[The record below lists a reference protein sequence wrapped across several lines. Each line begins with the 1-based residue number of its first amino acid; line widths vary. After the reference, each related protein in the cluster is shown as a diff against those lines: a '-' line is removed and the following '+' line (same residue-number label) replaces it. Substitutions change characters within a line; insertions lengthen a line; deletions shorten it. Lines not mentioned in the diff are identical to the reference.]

1 MPLTVAIIG
10 AGPLGRWLALSAA
23 RAGYRVL
30 LEDVMP
36 TNLRH
41 AQEFLRQ
48 QLGPE
53 QLAGMLFPAEAA
65 APSTRTA
72 TQALYQGPTSV
83 GPQEAAKTEGALAP
97 AGTPAPVTQEHSGCV
112 AFVTTIEDAV
122 RQADLAID
130 CVPDELESKLE
141 ILWLLD
147 RMAPPRTVLA
157 TPTTRLSIADL
168 ANCTYR
174 PEKVIAIAAEA
185 SALSA
190 GAATEIN
197 LRTTSRTSP
206 ETAALLDQF
215 WRRLGFT
222 PTFAPDPA
230 EPPPP
235 LAPTP
240 PDRQSR
246 DLNT

>member
-1 MPLTVAIIG
+1 LPETVAIIG

-36 TNLRH
+36 ANLRH
-41 AQEFLRQ
+41 AQETLRQ
-48 QLGPE
+48 QLG
-53 QLAGMLFPAEAA
+53 AEAL
-65 APSTRTA
+65 PN
-72 TQALYQGPTSV
+72 
-83 GPQEAAKTEGALAP
+83 
-97 AGTPAPVTQEHSGCV
+97 V
-112 AFVTTIEDAV
+112 AFVSTIEDAV

-168 ANCTYR
+168 ASCTYR

-190 GAATEIN
+190 GAATRIL
-197 LRTTSRTSP
+197 LRTTTRTSP
-206 ETAALLDQF
+206 ETVSILDQF
-215 WRRLGFT
+215 WRRIGFT

-230 EPPPP
+230 EP
-235 LAPTP
+235 APKTP
-240 PDRQSR
+240 R
-246 DLNT
+246 